1 MNSSPLIS
9 IIIPAFNAARFLPQA
24 FASIESEKQHKWE
37 LILVDDAGQEDGTK
51 QLLEKIAK
59 AHPDR
64 RIELIRHK
72 KNLGVSQARRTGWQA
87 SQGELIA
94 FLDADDLFL
103 PNKIAE
109 QTDHLSRHP
118 RAVLVH
124 GPVLRGPDYP
134 NPATKV
140 AEWSL
145 LGDRPM
151 EYQLEEHEG
160 YLRINRICNSS
171 VICRREAIT
180 EDCFPARMKYQAED
194 WFLWLRLAQH
204 GPFVYHPKPLTFYR
218 DHAQSYFSG
227 LQAERGDHEFVQME
241 VLTLF
246 FPYAKGAK
254 RKFLCAKEIIACITR
269 LVNLPRGAGATPA
282 KASGIVLRFWLAV
295 AAFLTTGRAVASRLF
310 SRI

>member
-1 MNSSPLIS
+1 MIS
-9 IIIPAFNAARFLPQA
+9 VVIPTFNAGTHIKAAL
-24 FASIESEKQHKWE
+24 ASLKAQVNIEWE
-37 LILVDDAGQEDGTK
+37 IIVINDAGSEDEERK
-51 QLLEKIAK
+51 SLHEFKR
-59 AHPDR
+59 HYPHN
-64 RIELIRHK
+64 RIEYVQHER
-72 KNLGVSQARRTGWQA
+72 NLGVSQARRTGWKA
-87 SQGELIA
+87 SRGDLIA

-145 LGDRPM
+145 LGDGPM
-151 EYQLEEHEG
+151 EYHLEDREG

-180 EDCFPARMKYQAED
+180 EDCFPARMRYQAED

-269 LVNLPRGAGATPA
+269 LVNLPRGAEPTPA